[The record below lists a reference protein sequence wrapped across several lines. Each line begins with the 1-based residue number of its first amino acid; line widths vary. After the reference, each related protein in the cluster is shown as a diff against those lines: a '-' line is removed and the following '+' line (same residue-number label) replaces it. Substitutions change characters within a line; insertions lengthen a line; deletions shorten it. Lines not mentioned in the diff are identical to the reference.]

1 MPNTDITPVEL
12 LTPERRK
19 LDSSPD
25 REREKRQATRVELP
39 AEFIKELERQRAKM
53 QALTTTETLQRAFN
67 TLTDLLPVIF
77 TILTSY
83 YMGNWKTTVSA
94 VVTALVSIGAHFGF
108 DVSAE
113 VQGVIIS
120 VGLIFVGFF
129 AKDKPTTEETV
140 PKEKP

>member
-1 MPNTDITPVEL
+1 MTEITPVEL
-12 LTPERRK
+12 LTPERRTPDAK
-19 LDSSPD
+19 PD

-39 AEFIKELERQRAKM
+39 ADFLKELERQRAKM

-94 VVTALVSIGAHFGF
+94 VVAAVAAIVAHFGF

-113 VQGVIIS
+113 VQSAIIA
-120 VGLIFVGFF
+120 VGLILVGFF
-129 AKDKPTTEETV
+129 AKDKPTAEETA
-140 PKEKP
+140 PKP

>member
-25 REREKRQATRVELP
+25 KEREKRQATRVELP
-39 AEFIKELERQRAKM
+39 ADFIKELERQRAKM

-94 VVTALVSIGAHFGF
+94 VVTAIAAIVAHFGF
-108 DVSAE
+108 DLSAE
-113 VQGVIIS
+113 IQSAIIA